1 MQSFLKAPKFDKQF
15 FYKPPTDLYQEFC
28 NAYAYS
34 EQAAHCNIVPN
45 KQKLL
50 SDARTEWKKIRE
62 QNETIIHKKIQAY
75 LATKPHIICSYQ
87 RIMRPPP
94 TNSVQTS
101 SISMLSSLRTS
112 INKSITAKN
121 ARAQND
127 TIEKIKEAT
136 QQILETPDAAL
147 LLDQNNRF
155 LPPLSKAEMVI
166 LLTQYMPFNIL
177 IS

>member
-34 EQAAHCNIVPN
+34 EQAAHCNIIPN
-45 KQKLL
+45 KQKVEKN
-50 SDARTEWKKIRE
+50 SG
-62 QNETIIHKKIQAY
+62 QNETIIREKIQAY
-75 LATKPHIICSYQ
+75 LATEPYIIRSYQ

-94 TNSVQTS
+94 TNFVQTS
-101 SISMLSSLRTS
+101 SISMPSSLRTS

-127 TIEKIKEAT
+127 AIEKIKEAT
-136 QQILETPDAAL
+136 QQIL
-147 LLDQNNRF
+147 
-155 LPPLSKAEMVI
+155 
-166 LLTQYMPFNIL
+166 
-177 IS
+177 